1 MSVLY
6 NLDSSAQR
14 FVDEWNNREPYIVAH
29 TSGSTGKP
37 KTINL
42 LKSDMIV
49 SAEATCTFFNLTTE
63 SWMLCPLSCEYIA
76 GKMMYVRSLVA
87 KNYLIFE
94 PPSNHPISLDSRSL
108 LGDAAIDLLPIVPSQ
123 ALSIIDNI
131 HILPEITNVIIGGA
145 PLSPDIE
152 KRLMQLPI
160 NAFATYGM
168 TETCS
173 HVALRKLGLDSYRAL
188 PHVTFDTTAD
198 NRLIVNSASS
208 SWSHLVTNDVVRLIS
223 DTEFLWLGRA
233 DSVINSGGV
242 KLHPEAIEK
251 ELSPFIDSAFY
262 VRGIPDSKLGTALQL
277 VIEDCDGT
285 ADTRAI
291 MDAISSA
298 PDIHPYHK
306 PRSVVTVPRI
316 RRTPNGKVKRT

>member
-1 MSVLY
+1 MSVSY

-14 FVDEWNNREPYIVAH
+14 FVDEWNSRQPYIVAH

-37 KTINL
+37 KPIKL

-49 SAEATCTFFNLTTE
+49 SAEATCSFFNLTPE

-87 KNYLIFE
+87 NNNLIFE
-94 PPSNHPISLDSRSL
+94 SPSNHPISPGSL
-108 LGDAAIDLLPIVPSQ
+108 SILKDASIHLLPIVPSQ

-131 HILPEITNVIIGGA
+131 HILPEITSAIIGGA
-145 PLSPDIE
+145 PLSTDAE
-152 KRLMQLPI
+152 KRFMRLPI

-173 HVALRKLGLDSYRAL
+173 HVALRKLGTDSYKAL
-188 PHVTFDTTAD
+188 PHVTFDTTVD
-198 NRLIVNSASS
+198 NRLIIKSVSS
-208 SWSHLVTNDVVRLIS
+208 NWSHLVTNDVVRLLS

-233 DSVINSGGV
+233 DNVINSGGV
-242 KLHPEAIEK
+242 KLHPEIIEN
-251 ELSPFIDSAFY
+251 ELSPFIDNAFY
-262 VRGIPDSKLGTALQL
+262 VRGIPDHKLGMALQL
-277 VIEDCDGT
+277 VIEDSDGT
-285 ADTRAI
+285 ADKRAI
-291 MDAISSA
+291 IAAIASA

-306 PRSVVTVPRI
+306 PRYIVTVPHI
-316 RRTPNGKVKRT
+316 PRTPNGKVRRS